1 MLTATSPFSPTASRA
16 IRINSPIGLSRQR
29 ESVSRATD
37 GFHAE
42 MIAQRGYA
50 YQRIWWPMIENIE
63 PTPEGKFLITGNFE
77 AYNGV
82 AAPGI
87 AVRVQKRE

>member
-1 MLTATSPFSPTASRA
+1 
-16 IRINSPIGLSRQR
+16 
-29 ESVSRATD
+29 
-37 GFHAE
+37 